1 MENFEIKSNLLREKW
16 DSINT
21 VYYSLKEELSKN
33 KSGIEFDQLYDFLL
47 EEWRNIYP
55 SFVLHPIKE
64 KILNLFFQAQTTDFK
79 LKTPTRDKTKVYSV
93 HYYLLQYFSIG
104 IIPHHDYESFPDI
117 RLKSSESG
125 DPNLILYEIFEEI
138 CSELGLDS
146 ITEDD
151 LFYDSSEFYQIEVEL
166 LSDFLSKCWNET
178 KSKTKLNVKGILFES
193 TGADTD
199 YNLDKNKKIE

>member
-21 VYYSLKEELSKN
+21 VYYSLKEELSKH
-33 KSGIEFDQLYDFLL
+33 KSAIEFDQLYDFLL
-47 EEWRNIYP
+47 EEWRKIYP
-55 SFVLHPIKE
+55 SFVLYPIKE
-64 KILNLFFQAQTTDFK
+64 KILNLFFQAQTTDFE
-79 LKTPTRDKTKVYSV
+79 LKTPTKDKTKVYSV

-104 IIPHHDYESFPDI
+104 IIPHHGYESFPDI

-125 DPNLILYEIFEEI
+125 DPNLTLYEIFEEI

-193 TGADTD
+193 TGADID
-199 YNLDKNKKIE
+199 YNLDENKKIE

>member
-21 VYYSLKEELSKN
+21 IYYSLKEELSKN

>member
-1 MENFEIKSNLLREKW
+1 MENFEIKSSLLREKW

-21 VYYSLKEELSKN
+21 IYYSLKEELSKN
-33 KSGIEFDQLYDFLL
+33 KSGIEFDELYDFLL

-64 KILNLFFQAQTTDFK
+64 KVLNLFFQAQTTDFK
-79 LKTPTRDKTKVYSV
+79 LKTPTKDKTKVYSV

-104 IIPHHDYESFPDI
+104 IIPHHDYENFPDI
-117 RLKSSESG
+117 GLSSSESG
-125 DPNLILYEIFEEI
+125 NPNLILYDIFEEI

-151 LFYDSSEFYQIEVEL
+151 LFYDSSEFYQVEVAL

-193 TGADTD
+193 TGAGID
-199 YNLDKNKKIE
+199 YNLDENKKIE